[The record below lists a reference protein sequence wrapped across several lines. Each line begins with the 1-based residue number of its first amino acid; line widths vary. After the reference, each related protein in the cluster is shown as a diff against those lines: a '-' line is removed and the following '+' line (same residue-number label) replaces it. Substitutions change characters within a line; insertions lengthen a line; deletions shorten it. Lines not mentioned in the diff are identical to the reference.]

1 MEITSPLP
9 KRSPSSKD
17 MPYSNSRVD
26 HLVRQHLGKRE
37 GAMPAPPPT
46 SLGQSGPVPNKI
58 MRMENPF
65 ITAATG
71 NSDVSDQSQ
80 HSQVDRHR
88 IIDYDRYVH
97 PLHIPHCLL
106 ISRDG
111 LTP

>member
-17 MPYSNSRVD
+17 MPYSNSSVD

-46 SLGQSGPVPNKI
+46 SLGQSGPGPNKI

-71 NSDVSDQSQ
+71 NSDVTDQSQ
-80 HSQVDRHR
+80 HSQADRHR
-88 IIDYDRYVH
+88 IIDYDRYA
-97 PLHIPHCLL
+97 LHIPHCLL
-106 ISRDG
+106 IR
-111 LTP
+111 P